1 MKRYIFALLLAVISF
16 STVSAQSSMT
26 DDQVM
31 QFVLKER
38 SAGTSQAQIVTK
50 LMQKGVDINQLRRIK
65 AKYERQS
72 KNGGLGLVKDET
84 VGKTEDGMRVN
95 NGDTRETLAMKGSK
109 SKLKGKNSK
118 YNKYNKYNKYKKKN
132 SKSTDNDVN
141 EKSSQRVGAVK
152 SKKIKTS
159 NGTYED
165 EDDEF
170 FDEMNNGVGD
180 LLSDEF
186 LPEDFMMEDE
196 DPTLYRGRK
205 VFGRDIFNKEDLT
218 FEPVMNIATPQSYV
232 VGPGDEVKVDIYGA
246 SQKSSTYTVTPDG
259 DIVIDGYGPIN
270 LSGLTVKQAN
280 ARLRSTLGSRYSS
293 SSIKLT
299 LGQTRTI
306 TVNVMGEVQNP
317 GTYSLSAFAS
327 VFHALYMAGGV
338 SSIGTLRSIKV
349 FRNGK
354 EISVVDVYDYI
365 LNGKLSG
372 NVRLQDNDVI
382 MVGPYECI
390 VDIAGKVKRPMYYE
404 MKKNESVQ
412 TLLKYAGSFAGDAY
426 TKSVRVVRKN
436 GSRYGVFNVQ
446 EFDMGSFHL
455 ADGDSVTVD
464 SIIPRYEN
472 MVEVKGA
479 VFRPGMY
486 QLGGNITTVRSLIES
501 ADGLTE
507 DAFTNR
513 GVIHRMKEDRTLK
526 VISVDVQGILDG
538 KTADI
543 TLKNEDVLF
552 IPSKSE
558 RQENRTVTIH
568 GEVLYPGV
576 YKYADNETLE
586 DFVLQAGGL
595 KESAS
600 TVKVDVS
607 RRVSNRKALTRDSL
621 IAKTYSF
628 ALKDGFVIDGQP
640 GFTLEPYDEVYVRKS
655 PSYLVQQNV
664 SIEGEVNFPGT
675 YALTKSES
683 RLSDIVR
690 ASGGTNKLAYVKGAR
705 LERRITPE
713 ERTRMEQVLKMAQS
727 QTATNDTIDIDQ
739 LDLGDTY
746 YVGIQLDKAIES
758 PGSDYDLTLREGDRI
773 IVPEYTNTVKVSGNV
788 LYPNTIAYKKG
799 KGARYYV
806 NQAGGWGARAKKG
819 STYIVHMNGTVNQM
833 GKGEK
838 PTPGSEVIV
847 PTKPKSEYNKLQM
860 WLAVASSTAS
870 IATMLVMIANL
881 VK

>member
-1 MKRYIFALLLAVISF
+1 
-16 STVSAQSSMT
+16 MT

-31 QFVLKER
+31 QFVLKEHA
-38 SAGTSQAQIVTK
+38 AGTSQAQIVTK
-50 LMQKGVDINQLRRIK
+50 LMQKGVDINQIRRIK

-84 VGKTEDGMRVN
+84 VGKTEDGLRTN
-95 NGDTRETLAMKGSK
+95 NGDTKESLAQRSMMK
-109 SKLKGKNSK
+109 KNK
-118 YNKYNKYNKYKKKN
+118 QKNKKKN
-132 SKSTDNDVN
+132 KNKNGQQIKDANDN
-141 EKSSQRVGAVK
+141 SSQRVGAVK
-152 SKKIKTS
+152 TARKNGI
-159 NGTYED
+159 NGTYDE
-165 EDDEF
+165 EDDELY
-170 FDEMNNGVGD
+170 DEMNNGVVD
-180 LLSDEF
+180 LLGEEF
-186 LPEDFMMEDE
+186 LPEDLIMEDM

-246 SQKSSTYTVTPDG
+246 SQKSTTYTVTPDG
-259 DIVIDGYGPIN
+259 DIVVDGYGPIN
-270 LSGLTVKQAN
+270 ISGLTVKQAN
-280 ARLRSTLGSRYSS
+280 ARIRSTLGSRYSS
-293 SSIKLT
+293 SSIKMT

-306 TVNVMGEVQNP
+306 TVNVMGEVQTP
-317 GTYSLSAFAS
+317 GTYTLSAFAS

-338 SSIGTLRSIKV
+338 SSIGTLRNIKV

-382 MVGPYECI
+382 VVGPYECI

-404 MKKNESVQ
+404 MKKTESVQ
-412 TLLKYAGSFAGDAY
+412 TLLKYAGYFAGDAY
-426 TKSVRVVRKN
+426 TKSVRVIRKN

-446 EFDMGSFHL
+446 EFDMNSFHL

-526 VISVDVQGILDG
+526 VISVDVQGIIDG
-538 KTADI
+538 RVADI
-543 TLKNEDVLF
+543 PLKNEDVLF

-558 RQENRTVTIH
+558 RQENRTITIH

-586 DFVLQAGGL
+586 DFVVQAGGL

-607 RRVSNRKALTRDSL
+607 RRVSNRKALTRDSV

-628 ALKDGFVIDGQP
+628 ALKDGFVVDGQP

-655 PSYLVQQNV
+655 PSYTIQQNV

-713 ERTRMEQVLKMAQS
+713 ERTRMEQVLKMAQFQS
-727 QTATNDTIDIDQ
+727 KTEEDTIDVSK

-746 YVGIQLDKAIES
+746 YVGIQLDKALEA
-758 PGSDYDLTLREGDRI
+758 PGSDYDLTLREGDKI

-788 LYPNTIAYKKG
+788 LYPNTVAYKKG

-806 NQAGGWGARAKKG
+806 NQAGGWGIRAKKG

-847 PTKPKSEYNKLQM
+847 PTKPKSEVNKLQM
-860 WLAVASSTAS
+860 WLAIGSSTAA
-870 IATMLVMIANL
+870 IATMLVSIVNL
-881 VK
+881 SK

>member
-1 MKRYIFALLLAVISF
+1 MKRYFLALLIAVISF
-16 STVSAQSSMT
+16 STVSAQSMT

-31 QFVLKER
+31 QFVLKEH

-50 LMQKGVDINQLRRIK
+50 LMQKGVDINQIRRIK

-95 NGDTRETLAMKGSK
+95 NGDTKESLAQK
-109 SKLKGKNSK
+109 KLNRKNK
-118 YNKYNKYNKYKKKN
+118 NKNKKN
-132 SKSTDNDVN
+132 SKNYREIDEN
-141 EKSSQRVGAVK
+141 SSHRVGAVRN
-152 SKKIKTS
+152 S
-159 NGTYED
+159 NVKNENGMYDD
-165 EDDEF
+165 EDNES
-170 FDEMNNGVGD
+170 FDEMNGGVLD
-180 LLSDEF
+180 LLGDEY
-186 LPEDFMMEDE
+186 LTEDFMMEV
-196 DPTLYRGRK
+196 DPTYYRGRK

-218 FEPVMNIATPQSYV
+218 FEPVMNIATPQNYV

-246 SQKSSTYTVTPDG
+246 SQKSSTYTVSPDG
-259 DIVIDGYGPIN
+259 DIVIDGYGPVN
-270 LSGLTVKQAN
+270 LAGLTVKQAN
-280 ARLRSTLGSRYSS
+280 ARLRSTVGSRFSS
-293 SSIKLT
+293 SSIKLS

-306 TVNVMGEVQNP
+306 MVNVMGEVQNP

-338 SSIGTLRSIKV
+338 SGIGTLRNIKV

-354 EISVVDVYDYI
+354 EVSTVDVYDYI

-372 NVRLQDNDVI
+372 NIRLHDNDVI
-382 MVGPYECI
+382 MVGPYDCI

-404 MKKNESVQ
+404 MKTGESVQ
-412 TLLKYAGSFAGDAY
+412 TLLKYAGNFAGDAY
-426 TKSVRVVRKN
+426 TKSVRIIRKN

-446 EFDMGSFHL
+446 EFDMASFHVM
-455 ADGDSVTVD
+455 DGDSVTVD

-486 QLGGNITTVRSLIES
+486 QLGGNITTVRALIEN
-501 ADGLTE
+501 AEGLLE
-507 DAFTNR
+507 DAFTAR
-513 GVIHRMKEDRTLK
+513 AVMHRMNEDRTLK
-526 VISVDVQGILDG
+526 VISVDVKGIIDG
-538 KTADI
+538 NVADI
-543 TLKNEDVLF
+543 PLKNEDVLF

-558 RQENRTVTIH
+558 RLESRTITIH

-576 YKYADNETLE
+576 YKYAENETLE

-600 TVKVDVS
+600 TVKVDIS
-607 RRVSNRKALTRDSL
+607 RRVSNRTALTRDSL
-621 IAKTYSF
+621 ISKTYSF
-628 ALKDGFVIDGQP
+628 ALKDGFVIDGKP
-640 GFTLEPYDEVYVRKS
+640 GFVLEPYDEVYVRKS
-655 PSYLVQQNV
+655 PSYSIQQNV

-675 YALTKSES
+675 YALAKQES
-683 RLSDIVR
+683 RLSDLVK
-690 ASGGTNKLAYVKGAR
+690 AAGGTNRLAYVKGAR
-705 LERRITPE
+705 LERKITPE

-727 QTATNDTIDIDQ
+727 QSDGEDTIDVRK

-758 PGSDYDLTLREGDRI
+758 PGSDFDLTLRESDRI

-806 NQAGGWGARAKKG
+806 NQAGGWGSRAKKG

-847 PTKPKSEYNKLQM
+847 PTKPKSENNKLSQ
-860 WLAVASSTAS
+860 WLAIGTSTAS
-870 IATMLVMIANL
+870 IATMVATIANL
-881 VK
+881 IK

>member
-1 MKRYIFALLLAVISF
+1 MKRYILVLFLAVISF
-16 STVSAQSSMT
+16 STISAQSSMT

-31 QFVLKER
+31 QFVLKEHA
-38 SAGTSQAQIVTK
+38 AGTSQAQIVTK
-50 LMQKGVDINQLRRIK
+50 LMQKGVDINQIRRIK

-84 VGKTEDGMRVN
+84 VGKTEDGLRTN
-95 NGDTRETLAMKGSK
+95 NGDTKESLAQRSMMK
-109 SKLKGKNSK
+109 KNK
-118 YNKYNKYNKYKKKN
+118 QKNKKKN
-132 SKSTDNDVN
+132 KNKNGQQIKDANDN
-141 EKSSQRVGAVK
+141 SSQRVGAVK
-152 SKKIKTS
+152 TARKNGI
-159 NGTYED
+159 NGTYDE
-165 EDDEF
+165 EDDELY
-170 FDEMNNGVGD
+170 DEMNNGVVD
-180 LLSDEF
+180 LLGEEF
-186 LPEDFMMEDE
+186 LPEDLIMEDM

-246 SQKSSTYTVTPDG
+246 SQKSTTYTVTPDG
-259 DIVIDGYGPIN
+259 DIVVDGYGPIN
-270 LSGLTVKQAN
+270 ISGLTVKQAN
-280 ARLRSTLGSRYSS
+280 ARIRSTLGSRYSS
-293 SSIKLT
+293 SSIKMT

-306 TVNVMGEVQNP
+306 TVNVMGEVQTP
-317 GTYSLSAFAS
+317 GTYTLSAFAS

-338 SSIGTLRSIKV
+338 SSIGTLRNIKV

-382 MVGPYECI
+382 VVGPYECI

-404 MKKNESVQ
+404 MKKTESVQ
-412 TLLKYAGSFAGDAY
+412 TLLKYAGYFAGDAY
-426 TKSVRVVRKN
+426 TKSVRVIRKN

-446 EFDMGSFHL
+446 EFDMNSFHL

-526 VISVDVQGILDG
+526 VISVDVQGIIDG
-538 KTADI
+538 RVADI
-543 TLKNEDVLF
+543 PLKNEDVLF

-558 RQENRTVTIH
+558 RQENRTITIH

-586 DFVLQAGGL
+586 DFVVQAGGL

-607 RRVSNRKALTRDSL
+607 RRVSNRKALTRDSV

-628 ALKDGFVIDGQP
+628 ALKDGFVVDGQP

-655 PSYLVQQNV
+655 PSYTIQQNV

-713 ERTRMEQVLKMAQS
+713 ERTRMEQVLKMAQFQS
-727 QTATNDTIDIDQ
+727 KTEEDTIDVSK

-746 YVGIQLDKAIES
+746 YVGIQLDKALEA
-758 PGSDYDLTLREGDRI
+758 PGSDYDLTLREGDKI

-788 LYPNTIAYKKG
+788 LYPNTVAYKKG

-806 NQAGGWGARAKKG
+806 NQAGGWGIRAKKG

-847 PTKPKSEYNKLQM
+847 PTKPKSEVNKLQM
-860 WLAVASSTAS
+860 WLAIGSSTAA
-870 IATMLVMIANL
+870 IATMLVSIVNL
-881 VK
+881 SK

>member
-1 MKRYIFALLLAVISF
+1 MKRYILVLLLAVISF
-16 STVSAQSSMT
+16 STMSAQSSMT

-31 QFVLKER
+31 QFVLKEHA
-38 SAGTSQAQIVTK
+38 AGTSQAQIVTK
-50 LMQKGVDINQLRRIK
+50 LMQKGVDINQIRRIK

-84 VGKTEDGMRVN
+84 VGKTEDGLRTN
-95 NGDTRETLAMKGSK
+95 NGDTKETLAQRSMMK
-109 SKLKGKNSK
+109 KNK
-118 YNKYNKYNKYKKKN
+118 QKNKKKN
-132 SKSTDNDVN
+132 KNKNGQQIKDANDN
-141 EKSSQRVGAVK
+141 SSQRVGAVK
-152 SKKIKTS
+152 TARKSGI
-159 NGTYED
+159 NGTYDE
-165 EDDEF
+165 EDDELY
-170 FDEMNNGVGD
+170 DEMNNGVVD
-180 LLSDEF
+180 LLGEEF
-186 LPEDFMMEDE
+186 LPEDLIMEDM

-205 VFGRDIFNKEDLT
+205 VFGRDIFNKDDLT

-246 SQKSSTYTVTPDG
+246 SQKSTTYTVTPDG
-259 DIVIDGYGPIN
+259 DIVVDGYGPIN
-270 LSGLTVKQAN
+270 ISGLTVKQAN
-280 ARLRSTLGSRYSS
+280 ARIRSTLGSRYSS
-293 SSIKLT
+293 SSIKMT

-306 TVNVMGEVQNP
+306 TVNVMGEVQTP
-317 GTYSLSAFAS
+317 GTYTLSAFAS

-338 SSIGTLRSIKV
+338 SSIGTLRNIKV

-382 MVGPYECI
+382 VVGPYECI

-404 MKKNESVQ
+404 MKKTESVQ
-412 TLLKYAGSFAGDAY
+412 TLLKYAGYFAGDAY
-426 TKSVRVVRKN
+426 TKSVRVIRKN

-446 EFDMGSFHL
+446 EFDMNSFHL

-526 VISVDVQGILDG
+526 VISVDVQGIIDG
-538 KTADI
+538 RVADI
-543 TLKNEDVLF
+543 PLKNEDVLF

-558 RQENRTVTIH
+558 RQENRTITIH

-586 DFVLQAGGL
+586 DFVVQAGGL

-607 RRVSNRKALTRDSL
+607 RRVSNRKALTRDSV

-628 ALKDGFVIDGQP
+628 ALKDGFVVDGQP

-655 PSYLVQQNV
+655 PSYTIQQNV

-713 ERTRMEQVLKMAQS
+713 ERTRMEQVLKMAQFQS
-727 QTATNDTIDIDQ
+727 KTEEDTIDVSK

-746 YVGIQLDKAIES
+746 YVGIQLDKALEA
-758 PGSDYDLTLREGDRI
+758 PGSDYDLTLREGDKI

-788 LYPNTIAYKKG
+788 LYPNTVAYKKG

-806 NQAGGWGARAKKG
+806 NQAGGWGIRAKKG

-847 PTKPKSEYNKLQM
+847 PTKPKSEVNKLQM
-860 WLAVASSTAS
+860 WLAIGSSTAA
-870 IATMLVMIANL
+870 IATMLVSIVNL
-881 VK
+881 SK

>member
-1 MKRYIFALLLAVISF
+1 MKRYLFALLIAVISF
-16 STVSAQSSMT
+16 STVSAQSSMS

-31 QFVLKER
+31 QFVIKEHT
-38 SAGTSQAQIVTK
+38 AGTSQAQIVTK
-50 LMQKGVDINQLRRIK
+50 LMQKGVDINQIRRIK

-84 VGKTEDGMRVN
+84 VGRTEDGLRTN
-95 NGDTRETLAMKGSK
+95 NGDTKESLAQRSIMKK
-109 SKLKGKNSK
+109 NKLKN
-118 YNKYNKYNKYKKKN
+118 KKKN
-132 SKSTDNDVN
+132 KNGQQQKEVNDN
-141 EKSSQRVGAVK
+141 SSQRVGAVK
-152 SKKIKTS
+152 TARKTGV
-159 NGTYED
+159 NGTYDE
-165 EDDEF
+165 EDDELY
-170 FDEMNNGVGD
+170 DEMNNGVVE
-180 LLSDEF
+180 LLGEEF
-186 LPEDFMMEDE
+186 LPEDLLMEEE

-246 SQKSSTYTVTPDG
+246 SQKSTVYTVSPDG
-259 DIVIDGYGPIN
+259 DIVIEGYGPIN
-270 LSGLTVKQAN
+270 ISGLTVKQAN
-280 ARLRSTLGSRYSS
+280 ARIRSTLGSRYSS
-293 SSIKLT
+293 SSIKMT

-338 SSIGTLRSIKV
+338 SGIGTLRNIKV

-382 MVGPYECI
+382 VVGPYECI

-404 MKKNESVQ
+404 MKKDESVQ
-412 TLLKYAGSFAGDAY
+412 TLLKYAGYFAGDAY
-426 TKSVRVVRKN
+426 TKSVRVIRKN

-446 EFDMGSFHL
+446 EFDMNSFHL

-501 ADGLTE
+501 ADGLME

-543 TLKNEDVLF
+543 PLQNEDVLF

-558 RQENRTVTIH
+558 RQENRTITIH

-586 DFVLQAGGL
+586 DFVVQAGGL

-600 TVKVDVS
+600 TVRVDIS
-607 RRVSNRKALTRDSL
+607 RRVSNRKALTRDSV

-628 ALKDGFVIDGQP
+628 ALKDGFVVDGQP

-655 PSYLVQQNV
+655 PSYSVQQNV
-664 SIEGEVNFPGT
+664 SIVGEVNFPGT

-683 RLSDIVR
+683 RLSDLVK
-690 ASGGTNKLAYVKGAR
+690 ASGGANQLAYVKGAR

-713 ERTRMEQVLKMAQS
+713 ERTRMEQVLKMAQFQS
-727 QTATNDTIDIDQ
+727 ATEEDTIDISK
-739 LDLGDTY
+739 LDIGDTY
-746 YVGIQLDKAIES
+746 YVGIQLDKALEA

-806 NQAGGWGARAKKG
+806 NQAGGWGIRAKKG

-847 PTKPKSEYNKLQM
+847 PTKAKSEVNKLQM
-860 WLAVASSTAS
+860 WLAVGSSTAS
-870 IATMLVMIANL
+870 IATMLVSIVNL
-881 VK
+881 TRR

>member
-1 MKRYIFALLLAVISF
+1 MKRYLFALLVAVISF

-31 QFVLKER
+31 QFVLKEHN
-38 SAGTSQAQIVTK
+38 AGTSQSQIVTK
-50 LMQKGVDINQLRRIK
+50 LMQKGVDINQIRRIK

-84 VGKTEDGMRVN
+84 VGKTEDGLRTN
-95 NGDTRETLAMKGSK
+95 NGDTKETLAQKSMMKK
-109 SKLKGKNSK
+109 NKLK
-118 YNKYNKYNKYKKKN
+118 NKKKKKN
-132 SKSTDNDVN
+132 GKQLKEVN
-141 EKSSQRVGAVK
+141 ENSSQRVGAVK
-152 SKKIKTS
+152 TARKKS
-159 NGTYED
+159 MNGSYYED
-165 EDDEF
+165 EDNELY
-170 FDEMNNGVGD
+170 DEMDNGVVE
-180 LLSDEF
+180 LLGEEF
-186 LPEDFMMEDE
+186 LPEELLPEDF

-218 FEPVMNIATPQSYV
+218 FEPVMNIATPQTYV

-246 SQKSSTYTVTPDG
+246 SQKSSTYTVSPDG
-259 DIVIDGYGPIN
+259 DIVVEDYGPIN
-270 LSGLTVKQAN
+270 ISGLTVRQAN
-280 ARLRSTLGSRYSS
+280 ARIRSTLGSRYSS
-293 SSIKLT
+293 SSIKMT

-317 GTYSLSAFAS
+317 GTYSLSAFAT

-338 SSIGTLRSIKV
+338 SGIGTLRNIKV

-382 MVGPYECI
+382 VVGPYECI

-412 TLLKYAGSFAGDAY
+412 TLLKYAGYFAGDAY
-426 TKSVRVVRKN
+426 TKSVRVIRKN

-446 EFDMGSFHL
+446 EFDMNSFHL

-501 ADGLTE
+501 ADGLKE

-526 VISVDVQGILDG
+526 VISVDVQGIIDG
-538 KTADI
+538 KIADI
-543 TLKNEDVLF
+543 PLKNEDVLF

-558 RQENRTVTIH
+558 RQENRTITIH

-586 DFVLQAGGL
+586 DFVVQAGGL

-607 RRVSNRKALTRDSL
+607 RRVSNRKALTRDSV

-628 ALKDGFVIDGQP
+628 ALKDGFVVDGQP
-640 GFTLEPYDEVYVRKS
+640 GFTLEPFDEVYVRKS
-655 PSYLVQQNV
+655 PSYSVQQNV

-683 RLSDIVR
+683 RLSDIVK
-690 ASGGTNKLAYVKGAR
+690 ASGGTNQLAYVKGAR

-713 ERTRMEQVLKMAQS
+713 ERTRMEQVLKMAQFQS
-727 QTATNDTIDIDQ
+727 KTEEDTIDVSK

-746 YVGIQLDKAIES
+746 YVGIQLDKALEA
-758 PGSDYDLTLREGDRI
+758 PGSDYDLTLREGDKI

-788 LYPNTIAYKKG
+788 LYPNTVAYKKG

-806 NQAGGWGARAKKG
+806 NQAGGWGIRAKKG

-847 PTKPKSEYNKLQM
+847 PTKPKSEVNKLQM
-860 WLAVASSTAS
+860 WLAIGSSTAS
-870 IATMLVMIANL
+870 IATMLVSIVNL
-881 VK
+881 SR

>member
-1 MKRYIFALLLAVISF
+1 MKRYILVLFLAVISF
-16 STVSAQSSMT
+16 STMSAQSSMT

-31 QFVLKER
+31 QFVLKEHA
-38 SAGTSQAQIVTK
+38 AGTSQAQIVTK
-50 LMQKGVDINQLRRIK
+50 LMQKGVDINQIRRIK

-84 VGKTEDGMRVN
+84 VGKTEDGLRTN
-95 NGDTRETLAMKGSK
+95 NGDTKESLAQRSMMK
-109 SKLKGKNSK
+109 KNK
-118 YNKYNKYNKYKKKN
+118 QKNKKKN
-132 SKSTDNDVN
+132 KNKNGQQIKDANDN
-141 EKSSQRVGAVK
+141 SSQRVGAVK
-152 SKKIKTS
+152 TARKSGI
-159 NGTYED
+159 NGTYDE
-165 EDDEF
+165 EDDELY
-170 FDEMNNGVGD
+170 DEMNNGVVD
-180 LLSDEF
+180 LLGEEF
-186 LPEDFMMEDE
+186 LPEDLIMEDM

-205 VFGRDIFNKEDLT
+205 VFGRDIFNKDDLT

-246 SQKSSTYTVTPDG
+246 SQKSTTYTVTPDG
-259 DIVIDGYGPIN
+259 DIVVDGYGPIN
-270 LSGLTVKQAN
+270 ISGLTVKQAN
-280 ARLRSTLGSRYSS
+280 ARIRSTLGSRYSS
-293 SSIKLT
+293 SSIKMT

-306 TVNVMGEVQNP
+306 TVNVMGEVQTP
-317 GTYSLSAFAS
+317 GTYTLSAFAS

-338 SSIGTLRSIKV
+338 SSIGTLRNIKV

-372 NVRLQDNDVI
+372 NVRLHDNDVI
-382 MVGPYECI
+382 VVGPYECI

-404 MKKNESVQ
+404 MKKSESVQ
-412 TLLKYAGSFAGDAY
+412 TLLKYAGYFAGDAY
-426 TKSVRVVRKN
+426 TKSVRVIRKN

-446 EFDMGSFHL
+446 EFDMNSFHL

-472 MVEVKGA
+472 MVEIKGA

-526 VISVDVQGILDG
+526 VISVDVQGIIDG
-538 KTADI
+538 RVADI
-543 TLKNEDVLF
+543 PLKNEDVLF

-558 RQENRTVTIH
+558 RQENRTITIH

-586 DFVLQAGGL
+586 DFVVQAGGL

-607 RRVSNRKALTRDSL
+607 RRVSNRKALTRDSV

-628 ALKDGFVIDGQP
+628 ALKDGFVVDGQP

-655 PSYLVQQNV
+655 PSYTIQQNV

-713 ERTRMEQVLKMAQS
+713 ERTRMEQVLKMAQFQS
-727 QTATNDTIDIDQ
+727 KTEEDTIDVSK

-746 YVGIQLDKAIES
+746 YVGIQLDKALEA
-758 PGSDYDLTLREGDRI
+758 PGSDYDLTLREGDKI

-788 LYPNTIAYKKG
+788 LYPNTVAYKKG

-806 NQAGGWGARAKKG
+806 NQAGGWGIRAKKG

-847 PTKPKSEYNKLQM
+847 PTKPKSEVNKLQM
-860 WLAVASSTAS
+860 WLAIGSSTAA
-870 IATMLVMIANL
+870 IATMLVSIVNL
-881 VK
+881 SK